1 MSWTMVG
8 IGIRRAQAVGAHR
21 WQTFGTEKAVERELW
36 TRAWWCLVVMDWMAT
51 SAIGQPCISAG
62 CRFDVDFSTECD
74 DEFWEH
80 SDPQTAWKQPED
92 SPSTVSF
99 FVSHI
104 KQTQILAT
112 VLEYQYVNHKTK
124 QMYMIDQYR
133 DFDRKVATEPDP
145 ALNKWMDSMPEH
157 LHNRAHS
164 QQTSLFHRQSIV
176 LHAELYLLQILIHRL
191 FLASSDQQSAMT
203 ASSVA
208 VCTTAARA
216 CSHLFDAEDTGCLA
230 VAYRVQWPAFF
241 SAVVLILNIWSS
253 KRIGHEG
260 LCVRA
265 MRNVKIGMLRHSE
278 SCWRSSGQ
286 LVDIL
291 HSLEPVSTLEPASS
305 QPIIPHSV
313 DLWSGSFG
321 ADSGHTCTPRPEEPS
336 VFDDALP
343 LNTGDLTSIL
353 TSINI
358 AVPFPGFSTTVAQT
372 LRSMNEEVPS
382 QSLGSQPV
390 FPHILDVS
398 ESPGP
403 MPPNIFFDLD
413 TLSIWTTAPAR
424 GLE

>member
-1 MSWTMVG
+1 MLS
-8 IGIRRAQAVGAHR
+8 
-21 WQTFGTEKAVERELW
+21 L
-36 TRAWWCLVVMDWMAT
+36 TRTHTVV
-51 SAIGQPCISAG
+51 
-62 CRFDVDFSTECD
+62 CR
-74 DEFWEH
+74 
-80 SDPQTAWKQPED
+80 
-92 SPSTVSF
+92 
-99 FVSHI
+99 
-104 KQTQILAT
+104 
-112 VLEYQYVNHKTK
+112 
-124 QMYMIDQYR
+124 
-133 DFDRKVATEPDP
+133 
-145 ALNKWMDSMPEH
+145 
-157 LHNRAHS
+157 
-164 QQTSLFHRQSIV
+164 
-176 LHAELYLLQILIHRL
+176 
-191 FLASSDQQSAMT
+191 
-203 ASSVA
+203 
-208 VCTTAARA
+208 
-216 CSHLFDAEDTGCLA
+216 
-230 VAYRVQWPAFF
+230 
-241 SAVVLILNIWSS
+241 
-253 KRIGHEG
+253 
-260 LCVRA
+260 
-265 MRNVKIGMLRHSE
+265 
-278 SCWRSSGQ
+278 
-286 LVDIL
+286 DIL